1 MITSPSV
8 SATPTWF
15 RIAAIVALV
24 WNAFGVVMFLSSVG
38 AFGDPLAGLSEAERA
53 IAANIPGWI
62 MAAFGIGTLTGL
74 AGSLGLLLG
83 RRWAWPLLVISLVAL
98 LVLEGYILFFSGA
111 AAVSG
116 VAIPISVVVGALLL
130 AWLARSAGQRGWLR

>member
-1 MITSPSV
+1 MNTSAPTPAPS
-8 SATPTWF
+8 WF
-15 RIAAIVALV
+15 RIAAIVALI
-24 WNAFGVVMFLSSVG
+24 WNAFGVVMFLSAVG
-38 AFGDPLAGLSEAERA
+38 AFGDPTAGLSEAERT

-62 MAAFGIGTLTGL
+62 MAAFGIGTFSGL

-83 RRWAWPLLVISLVAL
+83 RRWAWPLLLISLVAL

-116 VAIPISVVVGALLL
+116 VAIPLTVIVGAVLL
-130 AWLARSAGQRGWLR
+130 AWLARYAGQRGWLR